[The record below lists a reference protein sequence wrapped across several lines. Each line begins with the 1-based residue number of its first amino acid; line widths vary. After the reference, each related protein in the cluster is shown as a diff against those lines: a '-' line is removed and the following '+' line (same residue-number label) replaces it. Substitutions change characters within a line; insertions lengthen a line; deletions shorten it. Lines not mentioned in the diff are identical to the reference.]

1 MQASGKKRNTVP
13 IAKGMINFVAFYFME
28 PDNKHL
34 AFERG
39 FYQTF
44 SLTISKN

>member
-1 MQASGKKRNTVP
+1 MQATGKKRKTIP

-28 PDNKHL
+28 RDIKHL

-39 FYQTF
+39 FLPNIYF
-44 SLTISKN
+44 KNF